1 MNRMATGLCVL
12 ALGLGMLS
20 ACNRSSTDRV
30 GESPADRV
38 PSASPSTAPAPVTPP
53 PPVVTPSTPAP
64 SGSTT
69 TTPPPATK

>member
-12 ALGLGMLS
+12 ALGLGMLT

-30 GESPADRV
+30 GEGSSDRV
-38 PSASPSTAPAPVTPP
+38 PSASPSTAPAPITPP
-53 PPVVTPSTPAP
+53 PPVVTPSTPP
-64 SGSTT
+64 SST